1 MVDINPF
8 IQTSFGAIVGGGV
21 VVATN
26 WISTHREKRKT
37 IQEWYEQRY
46 ITEGVD
52 CLTTYFTYLLLCF
65 SNPDETDLVSL
76 PNTPIPVEALTR
88 IEFLLGRRETV
99 SGGIEGLRQG
109 SKYGQKN
116 LTVSKERVAK
126 KLPERY
132 GKEKQTVPP
141 SGRNQ

>member
-88 IEFLLGRRETV
+88 IEFLLGRRE
-99 SGGIEGLRQG
+99 
-109 SKYGQKN
+109 N
-116 LTVSKERVAK
+116 
-126 KLPERY
+126 
-132 GKEKQTVPP
+132 
-141 SGRNQ
+141 